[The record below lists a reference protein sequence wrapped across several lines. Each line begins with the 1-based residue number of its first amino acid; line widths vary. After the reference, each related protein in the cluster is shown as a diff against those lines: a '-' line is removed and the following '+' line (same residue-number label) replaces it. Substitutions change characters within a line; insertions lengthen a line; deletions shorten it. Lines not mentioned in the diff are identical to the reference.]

1 MTVTFKESATA
12 GELLTHMEQ
21 EFGIEAPSPWRVE
34 FGTPYSPREEVVGFI
49 SLQAPYT
56 AVSDEDRRKLK
67 AAFDLDVPW
76 WQKDSDGASKDKDI
90 EGKGDV
96 MGWEV
101 RVTLKGAFVCTIIGQ
116 KPKPPAQ
123 YALDEAEKLRA
134 LTTEQLTYL
143 VALKVAELEK
153 PGVSYDVECKPA

>member
-1 MTVTFKESATA
+1 MTVVFKESATA

-34 FGTPYSPREEVVGFI
+34 FGTLYSPREEVVGFI

-56 AVSDEDRRKLK
+56 AVSDEYRRKLK
-67 AAFDLDVPW
+67 ATFDLDVPW
-76 WQKDSDGASKDKDI
+76 WQRDSDSDAGHKDI
-90 EGKGDV
+90 EGKADM

-101 RVTLKGAFVCTIIGQ
+101 RVRLIAAFTCTIVGS

-123 YALDEAEKLRA
+123 YRIDEAQTLRE
-134 LTTEQLTYL
+134 LTPEQLAYL